1 MNKLRELREEHNLL
15 QKEVCDILGVSQQ
28 QYSHLE
34 SGKSMLNSEQ
44 MVKLAEYYNVS
55 ADYIL
60 GLIQRPRPLH
70 EYKKNMYSGQ
80 E

>member
-1 MNKLRELREEHNLL
+1 MNKLRDLREDHDLL
-15 QKEVCDILGVSQQ
+15 QKEVAALLRITQQHYSRIELGIN
-28 QYSHLE
+28 E
-34 SGKSMLNSEQ
+34 ITIEQ
-44 MVKLAEYYNVS
+44 LKTLAEYYNVS

-70 EYKKNMYSGQ
+70 EYKKNLYNRH